1 MLHMRSKTTH
11 IFHQRT
17 ASSLTLFRC
26 HAPFR
31 NLHTTGCSHVIFLPT
46 TQKLQQDMSSQDKYL
61 CPHLATKHLPDTT
74 TFIHRFALHH
84 GLQPFPTHFNTL
96 SMEHKLSSTWNHAT
110 ASSSQDTY
118 GQMQLKPTAVEK
130 HRFMF
135 FPRGDNNTHCS
146 SRMPSDAGGTRDLLT
161 WRRGIIFLS
170 YGMVPHWHAA
180 SRPERREEHLN
191 RNSPVNTLEK

>member
-1 MLHMRSKTTH
+1 MSYFFPQHRNYSKICLH
-11 IFHQRT
+11 RT
-17 ASSLTLFRC
+17 NTSALIS
-26 HAPFR
+26 PQK
-31 NLHTTGCSHVIFLPT
+31 IYQ
-46 TQKLQQDMSSQDKYL
+46 TQQQ
-61 CPHLATKHLPDTT
+61 T

-191 RNSPVNTLEK
+191 RNPPVNTLEK